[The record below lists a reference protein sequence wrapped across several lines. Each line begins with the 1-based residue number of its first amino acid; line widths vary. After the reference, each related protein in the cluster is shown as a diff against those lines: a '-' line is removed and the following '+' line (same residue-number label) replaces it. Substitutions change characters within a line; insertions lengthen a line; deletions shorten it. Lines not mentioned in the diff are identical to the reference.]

1 MGLSERATNSR
12 ETKPEC
18 AQHARLT
25 TCGECGSPSDG
36 SAMCVQ
42 RMTPV
47 STVVGTCENAADFCT
62 SGTTPDL
69 EVSRAAF
76 PRQTAVRCP
85 PPGVKAARG
94 QPSSS
99 VCATL
104 LEAVASVGRVS
115 TVVKRRP
122 VRCESVPTTS
132 HQSLQLPLLSSV
144 NHTFSVKPDTG
155 TPESGRQLSQS
166 QSQTMPNDFYESES
180 TNINI
185 CLVGCVSAGK
195 STILNAF
202 FAQVLCLFRG
212 IISNYFHLD

>member
-1 MGLSERATNSR
+1 MSDRATNSR

-18 AQHARLT
+18 VQHARLT

-36 SAMCVQ
+36 SAMCAQ

-47 STVVGTCENAADFCT
+47 STVVGTCEKAADFCT

-69 EVSRAAF
+69 EFSRAAL

-94 QPSSS
+94 QPFSS

-104 LEAVASVGRVS
+104 LEAGASVGRVS

-122 VRCESVPTTS
+122 VMCESVPTTS
-132 HQSLQLPLLSSV
+132 HQSSQLPLSSSV
-144 NHTFSVKPDTG
+144 NHNVSVKPDTG
-155 TPESGRQLSQS
+155 TPEGGRQLSQLP
-166 QSQTMPNDFYESES
+166 QNVYTTTYHRPGGRVLSES
-180 TNINI
+180 VQLACPLRFSSSPMQTK
-185 CLVGCVSAGK
+185 VPH
-195 STILNAF
+195 TE
-202 FAQVLCLFRG
+202 
-212 IISNYFHLD
+212 